1 MQCQEKG
8 QAYTIK
14 DKLWKEG
21 EIKLIVCP
29 LTDSNGFIMEVSGER
44 LPEELKL
51 CWAFGA
57 CDGADAPAVTDNS
70 IPAASCFHNVFSIEG
85 NAFTT
90 YYGESMKL
98 RTVHG
103 VSPIGSEIRLSDG
116 HKQASP
122 LALFNSGKR
131 QMPPSSL
138 PYARGNR
145 KKSSTSVSTN
155 EAIIIISCY
164 PDYSGKN
171 IKPDQNETIVSIPV
185 LPFLCLS
192 AQAQEFKV
200 YQFPADKVP
209 AIDGNTHDWDCVPAD
224 YKITEAALKEDEGK
238 HAQPDTTTLK
248 VSVKVGWCA
257 ETQKLY
263 FLYEAYDNY
272 WRFSENSLN
281 TDILK

>member
-1 MQCQEKG
+1 MKTTWNYSRRLLPFFLCMLLSVFGNNAQTLPFRLSKGAGTFRLGVVCGNESCWLDQCSVKKKG

-29 LTDSNGFIMEVSGER
+29 LTNSNGFIMEVSGER

-57 CDGADAPAVTDNS
+57 CDGADDSAVTDNS
-70 IPAASCFHNVFSIEG
+70 IPVASCFHNVFSIEG

-122 LALFNSGKR
+122 LALFNSGKKTDA
-131 QMPPSSL
+131 PVISALL
-138 PYARGNR
+138 PVETAR
-145 KKSSTSVSTN
+145 K
-155 EAIIIISCY
+155 ALLLF
-164 PDYSGKN
+164 
-171 IKPDQNETIVSIPV
+171 
-185 LPFLCLS
+185 LPTRRL
-192 AQAQEFKV
+192 
-200 YQFPADKVP
+200 
-209 AIDGNTHDWDCVPAD
+209 
-224 YKITEAALKEDEGK
+224 
-238 HAQPDTTTLK
+238 
-248 VSVKVGWCA
+248 
-257 ETQKLY
+257 
-263 FLYEAYDNY
+263 
-272 WRFSENSLN
+272 
-281 TDILK
+281 

>member
-1 MQCQEKG
+1 MKVAGWTNAVSKKG

-57 CDGADAPAVTDNS
+57 CDGADDSAVTDNS

-103 VSPIGSEIRLSDG
+103 VSPIGSDIRLSDG
-116 HKQASP
+116 HKQASL
-122 LALFNSGKR
+122 LALFNSVKDRCPRHLCPMPVETARKALLLFLPTR
-131 QMPPSSL
+131 Q
-138 PYARGNR
+138 
-145 KKSSTSVSTN
+145 
-155 EAIIIISCY
+155 IIIISCY
-164 PDYSGKN
+164 PDYS
-171 IKPDQNETIVSIPV
+171 E
-185 LPFLCLS
+185 
-192 AQAQEFKV
+192 
-200 YQFPADKVP
+200 
-209 AIDGNTHDWDCVPAD
+209 
-224 YKITEAALKEDEGK
+224 KEHK
-238 HAQPDTTTLK
+238 TRSK
-248 VSVKVGWCA
+248 
-257 ETQKLY
+257 
-263 FLYEAYDNY
+263 
-272 WRFSENSLN
+272 
-281 TDILK
+281 

>member
-1 MQCQEKG
+1 MKTTWNYSRRLLPFFLCMLLSVFGNNAQTLPFRLSKGAGTFRLGVVCGNESCWLDQCSVKKKG

-29 LTDSNGFIMEVSGER
+29 LTDSNGFIMEISGER

-57 CDGADAPAVTDNS
+57 CDGADDPAVTDNS

-122 LALFNSGKR
+122 LALFNSGKKTDA
-131 QMPPSSL
+131 P
-138 PYARGNR
+138 
-145 KKSSTSVSTN
+145 V
-155 EAIIIISCY
+155 ISALY
-164 PDYSGKN
+164 PW
-171 IKPDQNETIVSIPV
+171 KP
-185 LPFLCLS
+185 
-192 AQAQEFKV
+192 QE
-200 YQFPADKVP
+200 
-209 AIDGNTHDWDCVPAD
+209 
-224 YKITEAALKEDEGK
+224 
-238 HAQPDTTTLK
+238 
-248 VSVKVGWCA
+248 
-257 ETQKLY
+257 KLY
-263 FLYEAYDNY
+263 FCFYQRGDYNY
-272 WRFSENSLN
+272 FMLPGLFGKEHKTRS
-281 TDILK
+281 K